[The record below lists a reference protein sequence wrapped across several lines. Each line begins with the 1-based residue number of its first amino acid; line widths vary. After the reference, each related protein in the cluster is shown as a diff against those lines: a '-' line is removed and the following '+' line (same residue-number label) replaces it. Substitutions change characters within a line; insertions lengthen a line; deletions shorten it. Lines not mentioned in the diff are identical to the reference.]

1 MGTNSVVSYCRLT
14 DKTEVEILGEWGYLS
29 KYRILWL
36 AGLLCSAVRVGV
48 FPSRAPLFNLMQRV
62 RIVVYDL
69 KRYYIMLCL
78 LAGSGTADFHGRKIT
93 LRKFLQHSK

>member
-36 AGLLCSAVRVGV
+36 AGLLCSAVCVG
-48 FPSRAPLFNLMQRV
+48 SPLQSDAASPDRGV
-62 RIVVYDL
+62 RSETIL
-69 KRYYIMLCL
+69 YYAM
-78 LAGSGTADFHGRKIT
+78 LAGW
-93 LRKFLQHSK
+93 LRNCRFPR